1 MAKARKRLGDL
12 SWFMKCLKELLARQ
26 ANRED
31 DCSGAFWEGRFRS
44 ITVLDEESLL
54 ATAA

>member
-12 SWFMKCLKELLARQ
+12 SWFMTCLKEPLARL

-31 DCSGAFWEGRFRS
+31 GCSGAFWEGRFRS
-44 ITVLDEESLL
+44 IAVLDEESLL

>member
-12 SWFMKCLKELLARQ
+12 SWFMKCLKEPLARL
-26 ANRED
+26 ANCED
-31 DCSGAFWEGRFRS
+31 GCSGAFWEGRFKS
-44 ITVLDEESLL
+44 IAVLDEESLL